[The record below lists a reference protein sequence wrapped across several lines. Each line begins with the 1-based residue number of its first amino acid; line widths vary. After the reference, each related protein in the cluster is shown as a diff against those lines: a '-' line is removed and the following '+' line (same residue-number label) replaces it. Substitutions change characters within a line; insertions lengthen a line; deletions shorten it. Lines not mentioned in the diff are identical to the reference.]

1 MYYDIIKS
9 LHLIFVISWMVG
21 LLYLPRLFVYHSNT
35 KYNSKMDKTF
45 LVMESRLLKIIM
57 NPSIIVTYVFGL
69 LLLFDSSYLLYEIYF
84 IIKIVFIILLSLF
97 HLYLSILYKSF
108 KKGYRYNSPNFYRK
122 INEIPT
128 VLMISI
134 ILLIVIKPD
143 LN

>member
-69 LLLFDSSYLLYEIYF
+69 LLLFDSNYLLQNHGCF
-84 IIKIVFIILLSLF
+84 LRLRMNHF
-97 HLYLSILYKSF
+97 YL
-108 KKGYRYNSPNFYRK
+108 
-122 INEIPT
+122 
-128 VLMISI
+128 
-134 ILLIVIKPD
+134 
-143 LN
+143 